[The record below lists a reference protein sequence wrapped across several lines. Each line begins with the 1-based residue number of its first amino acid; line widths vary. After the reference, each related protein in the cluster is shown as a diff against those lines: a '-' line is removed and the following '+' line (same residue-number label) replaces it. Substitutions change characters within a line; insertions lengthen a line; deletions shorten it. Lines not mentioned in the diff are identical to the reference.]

1 MGEDF
6 RSTTKQHLDRGTLDQ
21 QRSESE
27 QGEFVSKAFDELA
40 ERILLTL
47 LGSPNLKPATNKL
60 VCETAVE
67 LADAFLDALAVR
79 QVEARNFDG
88 LTGEEIGLLENN
100 RVIECIKMVRE
111 RTGLNL
117 KESKRKVDKMREQL
131 GL

>member
-1 MGEDF
+1 M
-6 RSTTKQHLDRGTLDQ
+6 
-21 QRSESE
+21 
-27 QGEFVSKAFDELA
+27 SKAFDELA

-79 QVEARNFDG
+79 QVEVRNFDG